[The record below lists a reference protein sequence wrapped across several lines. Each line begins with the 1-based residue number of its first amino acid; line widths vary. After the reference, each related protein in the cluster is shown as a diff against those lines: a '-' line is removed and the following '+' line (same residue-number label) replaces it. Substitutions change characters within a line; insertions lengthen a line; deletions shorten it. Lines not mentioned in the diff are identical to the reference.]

1 VVWNTKRD
9 RLRRIEALCGIG
21 TVAPQQAAPDRSL
34 EEEIVEA
41 ELCAAAMQAA
51 DERAENC
58 LLREF
63 TIEAWPK
70 LFQGA
75 RELMTR
81 LSSVDC
87 RPGRLHMLEQLIA
100 RLTVNGPGL
109 PLAMRRR
116 SDDGKAP
123 P

>member
-1 VVWNTKRD
+1 MVWNTKRD

-21 TVAPQQAAPDRSL
+21 AVAPQQAAPDRSL
-34 EEEIVEA
+34 EEEMVEA

-51 DERAENC
+51 DERAENY

-63 TIEAWPK
+63 TIDAWPK

-81 LSSVDC
+81 LSPVDC

-100 RLTVNGPGL
+100 RLTE
-109 PLAMRRR
+109 AAYT
-116 SDDGKAP
+116 AP
-123 P
+123 PAVAHRPVPHQ